1 MVREN
6 NSFWHQTLTIELLIE
21 FIQDANKKDE
31 LELEF
36 EIEFFHPNQEIKTIN
51 SFGVVHLNK
60 PNEGS
65 ILIIENSTNDQYII
79 FPDNDKINFSK
90 YDISKLDELCFLKVE
105 NPESNK
111 WIGKG
116 LKCGQGVDKGFKR
129 MRIADVKGAFIGYT
143 EENADKLNLWDKE
156 LTKSTKGG
164 RC

>member
-1 MVREN
+1 MVREY

-36 EIEFFHPNQEIKTIN
+36 EIEFFHPDEEIKTIN

-105 NPESNK
+105 NPERK
-111 WIGKG
+111 VRKYIGIVTSITLG
-116 LKCGQGVDKGFKR
+116 IDHPVT
-129 MRIADVKGAFIGYT
+129 ISTDVNGTDWTGYLGSVIMDD
-143 EENADKLNLWDKE
+143 E
-156 LTKSTKGG
+156 
-164 RC
+164 